1 MPKKSTSHDTYLH
14 ELCYFSIMS
23 LSSHIYFL
31 TRKQKKKIDLACSRT
46 ARVIVKFE
54 THARLPMARAGY
66 SPARTSSARWERVP
80 SHPVLVVVHHEGADK
95 FSLRSTFA
103 RSFASS
109 VGMRAIII
117 WAVWCARPND
127 EAMSSCFLF
136 SINRLRSCESGS
148 VVIVLW
154 GVRDRTSDFVCDFTC
169 FKWSVCHG
177 RCFTFNC

>member
-1 MPKKSTSHDTYLH
+1 MPKISTSHDTYLH

-31 TRKQKKKIDLACSRT
+31 TRKQKKKFDLACSRT

-54 THARLPMARAGY
+54 THARLPMARVGY

-117 WAVWCARPND
+117 WVVRCDALAPMMKQCPAV
-127 EAMSSCFLF
+127 FF
-136 SINRLRSCESGS
+136 SAST
-148 VVIVLW
+148 VY
-154 GVRDRTSDFVCDFTC
+154 DRASLVQS
-169 FKWSVCHG
+169 WSYI
-177 RCFTFNC
+177 